1 MANITVYPVRIS
13 SRKRIFSYPYPRRKH
28 NRQLVSIPT
37 STKSMSSFPKFL
49 LSNVRSMVNKIDEIQ
64 GVLSTNECDIF
75 VLTESWLTSKVSDNL
90 ITIPDYK
97 HIRKDRLNDQ
107 RGGGICTYLKRSIS
121 FLHLHDF
128 DDPCLETQ
136 WFLLKPNRL
145 PRGINSIIIA
155 TIYHPPGNDDH
166 ALRNHIFQ
174 YLDRALNRHPNSEIV
189 LLGDFN
195 QFNPGYLCSS
205 FKLKKA
211 VHSATRG
218 NNTLDQIY
226 TTLSDFYDPAT
237 ILPPNWQIRPRLC
250 SSKPKNVLCK

>member
-1 MANITVYPVRIS
+1 M
-13 SRKRIFSYPYPRRKH
+13 
-28 NRQLVSIPT
+28 
-37 STKSMSSFPKFL
+37 
-49 LSNVRSMVNKIDEIQ
+49 
-64 GVLSTNECDIF
+64 
-75 VLTESWLTSKVSDNL
+75 
-90 ITIPDYK
+90 
-97 HIRKDRLNDQ
+97 
-107 RGGGICTYLKRSIS
+107 KRSIS

-128 DDPCLETQ
+128 NDPCLETQ

-166 ALRNHIFQ
+166 ALGNHIFQ
-174 YLDRALNRHPNSEIV
+174 YLDRALNRHPNSGIV
-189 LLGDFN
+189 LLGDLLGN
-195 QFNPGYLCSS
+195 QFNPGYLCSY

-237 ILPPNWQIRPRLC
+237 ILPPIGKSDHACVLLNPKMYCANSLPSRRTFERSCRPFE
-250 SSKPKNVLCK
+250 KQAFTE